1 MKYIVSNQERRGDMI
16 DLHTHSTASDG
27 SCTPERL
34 IDLAADRGLAAIAL
48 TDHDTL
54 SGLAPAARRA
64 RETGVRFIPGIE
76 IQIESLGGP
85 SGLSDPLGPESEF
98 HLLGLG
104 LFGDLGPLAE
114 AMESVRRSR
123 HERNLRMMEKLR
135 EAGFDVTMEELGRF
149 ARGDVIS
156 RAHFARLLHA
166 KGAVSSI
173 DQAFSRYLGR
183 GKPFYLAR
191 QNLALPDAVGV
202 IRRAGGIA
210 VIAHPLS
217 LKLKGPALQ
226 QFLAHCRDIGVAGI
240 EAYHPNGRLR
250 DCVKLARHARRLGM
264 LITGG
269 SDFHGENMPQ
279 RRLGYSAGGREIP
292 DAILETLPFHD
303 RV

>member
-1 MKYIVSNQERRGDMI
+1 MI

-34 IDLAADRGLAAIAL
+34 IDLAAERGLTAIAL

-54 SGLAPAARRA
+54 SGLDPAARRA

-76 IQIESLGGP
+76 IQIESLAVT

-104 LFGDLGPLAE
+104 LLGDLGPLAE
-114 AMESVRRSR
+114 AMETVRRSR

-149 ARGDVIS
+149 ARGEVIS

-183 GKPFYLAR
+183 GKPFYMAR
-191 QNLALPDAVGV
+191 QNLALSDAVGL
-202 IRRAGGIA
+202 IRKAGGIA

-217 LKLKGPALQ
+217 LKLKGPPLR

-240 EAYHPNGRLR
+240 EAYHPNSRVR
-250 DCVKLARHARRLGM
+250 DCVKLARTGRRLGM

-279 RRLGYSAGGREIP
+279 RRLGYAAGGREIP
-292 DAILETLPFHD
+292 DAILDALPF
-303 RV
+303 RERLGG